1 MVIIIKGSFLGSNMS
16 KIISFSVDDD
26 FAGGLEQLMTD
37 AGYQNRSRFLRDAA
51 TAFADMKRRGE
62 LANMVEDEVVEG
74 HLVVY
79 YQHDAEGKL
88 LEIRHSNKL
97 NVTSYNHS
105 CLAHSHTCV
114 DVLHAIGTAKDFRNT
129 IETLQNTANVDKV
142 TFTAAPHRDDG
153 CC

>member
-1 MVIIIKGSFLGSNMS
+1 MS
-16 KIISFSVDDD
+16 KIISFSVDQH
-26 FAGGLEQLMTD
+26 FAGGLERLMED
-37 AGYQNRSRFLRDAA
+37 AGYNNRSRFLRDAA
-51 TAFADMKRRGE
+51 VAFADMKRRGE
-62 LANMVEDEVVEG
+62 LSEMADDEVVEG
-74 HLVVY
+74 HLIVY

-88 LEIRHSNKL
+88 LEIRHSNNL

-114 DVLHAIGTAKDFRNT
+114 DVLHAIGTAKEFRGT
-129 IETLQNTANVDKV
+129 IETLQNTVNVDKV

>member
-1 MVIIIKGSFLGSNMS
+1 MS
-16 KIISFSVDDD
+16 KIISFSVDDE
-26 FAGGLEQLMTD
+26 FAGGLDALMND
-37 AGYQNRSRFLRDAA
+37 SGYQNRSRFLRDAA
-51 TAFADMKRRGE
+51 AAFADMKRRGE
-62 LANMVEDEVVEG
+62 LTEMDDSEVVEG
-74 HLVVY
+74 HLIVY

-88 LEIRHSNKL
+88 LEIRHSNNL

-114 DVLHAIGTAKDFRNT
+114 DVLHAIGTAKEFRNT

-142 TFTAAPHRDDG
+142 TFTAAPHRDG

>member
-1 MVIIIKGSFLGSNMS
+1 MS

-26 FAGGLEQLMTD
+26 FAGGLDRLMD
-37 AGYQNRSRFLRDAA
+37 DSGYQNRSRFLRDAA

-62 LANMVEDEVVEG
+62 LAEMADKEVVEG
-74 HLVVY
+74 HLVIY
-79 YQHDAEGKL
+79 YQHEAEGKL

-114 DVLHAIGTAKDFRNT
+114 DVLHAIGTAASFRST
-129 IETLQNTANVDKV
+129 IELLQNTANVDKV
-142 TFTAAPHRDDG
+142 TFVSAPLREDG

>member
-1 MVIIIKGSFLGSNMS
+1 MS

-26 FAGGLEQLMTD
+26 FAGGLDKLMD
-37 AGYQNRSRFLRDAA
+37 DSGYQNRSRFLRDAA
-51 TAFADMKRRGE
+51 SAFADMKRRGE
-62 LANMVEDEVVEG
+62 LAEMADKEVVEG
-74 HLVVY
+74 HLVIY
-79 YQHDAEGKL
+79 YQHEAEAKL

-114 DVLHAIGTAKDFRNT
+114 DVLHAIGTAESFRDT
-129 IETLQNTANVDKV
+129 IEFLQNTANVDKV
-142 TFTAAPHRDDG
+142 TFVSAPLREDG

>member
-1 MVIIIKGSFLGSNMS
+1 MS

-26 FAGGLEQLMTD
+26 FAGGLDKLMAD
-37 AGYQNRSRFLRDAA
+37 SGYQNRSRFLRDAA
-51 TAFADMKRRGE
+51 SAFADMKRRGE
-62 LANMVEDEVVEG
+62 LAEMPDKEVVEG
-74 HLVVY
+74 HIVIY
-79 YQHDAEGKL
+79 YQHEAEAKL

-114 DVLHAIGTAKDFRNT
+114 DVLHAIGTAASFRST
-129 IETLQNTANVDKV
+129 IEFLQNTANVDKV
-142 TFTAAPHRDDG
+142 TFVSAPLREDG

>member
-1 MVIIIKGSFLGSNMS
+1 MS

-26 FAGGLEQLMTD
+26 FASGLDKLMD
-37 AGYQNRSRFLRDAA
+37 DSGYQNRSRFMRDAA
-51 TAFADMKRRGE
+51 AAFADMKRRGE
-62 LANMVEDEVVEG
+62 LTDMDEDEVVEG

-79 YQHDAEGKL
+79 YQHEAEGKL
-88 LEIRHSNKL
+88 LDIRHSNKL

-114 DVLHAIGTAKDFRNT
+114 DVLHAIGTAASFRNT
-129 IETLQNTANVDKV
+129 IEMLQNTANIDKV
-142 TFTAAPHRDDG
+142 TFVSAPFREDG

>member
-1 MVIIIKGSFLGSNMS
+1 MS

-26 FAGGLEQLMTD
+26 FAGGLDKLMGD
-37 AGYQNRSRFLRDAA
+37 SGYHNRSRFLRDAA
-51 TAFADMKRRGE
+51 SAFADMKRRGE
-62 LANMVEDEVVEG
+62 LAEMADKEVVEG
-74 HLVVY
+74 HLIIY
-79 YQHDAEGKL
+79 YQHEAEAKL

-114 DVLHAIGTAKDFRNT
+114 DVLHAIGTAESFRDT
-129 IETLQNTANVDKV
+129 IEFLQNTANVDKV
-142 TFTAAPHRDDG
+142 TFVSAPLREDG

>member
-88 LEIRHSNKL
+88 LQIRHSNKL

>member
-1 MVIIIKGSFLGSNMS
+1 MS
-16 KIISFSVDDD
+16 KIISVSVDDD
-26 FAGGLEQLMTD
+26 FAAGLDTLMRD
-37 AGYQNRSRFLRDAA
+37 SGYQNRSRFIRDAA
-51 TAFADMKRRGE
+51 AAFADMKRRGE
-62 LANMVEDEVVEG
+62 LAEMDDSEVVEG
-74 HLVVY
+74 HLIVY

-88 LEIRHSNKL
+88 LEIRHSNNL

-114 DVLHAIGTAKDFRNT
+114 DVLHAIGTAKEFRNT
-129 IETLQNTANVDKV
+129 IETLQNTTNVDKV

>member
-1 MVIIIKGSFLGSNMS
+1 MS

-26 FAGGLEQLMTD
+26 FAGGLEQLMAD
-37 AGYQNRSRFLRDAA
+37 AGYQNRSRFMRDAA
-51 TAFADMKRRGE
+51 TSFADMKRRGE

-79 YQHDAEGKL
+79 YQHDVEGKL
-88 LEIRHSNKL
+88 LEIRHSKQL

-105 CLAHSHTCV
+105 CLSHSHTCV
-114 DVLHAIGTAKDFRNT
+114 DVLHAIGTAASFRKA
-129 IETLQNTANVDKV
+129 IEFLQNTVNVDKV
-142 TFTAAPHRDDG
+142 TFVSAPFRKDG

>member
-1 MVIIIKGSFLGSNMS
+1 MS

-26 FAGGLEQLMTD
+26 FASGLDQLMD
-37 AGYQNRSRFLRDAA
+37 DSGYQNRSRFLRDAA
-51 TAFADMKRRGE
+51 SAFADMKRRGE
-62 LANMVEDEVVEG
+62 LSDMVNDEVVEG
-74 HLVVY
+74 HLIVY

-88 LEIRHSNKL
+88 LEIRHSNNL

-114 DVLHAIGTAKDFRNT
+114 DVLHAIGSAASFRST
-129 IETLQNTANVDKV
+129 IEMLQNTANVDKV
-142 TFTAAPHRDDG
+142 TFVSAPLREDG

>member
-1 MVIIIKGSFLGSNMS
+1 MS

-26 FAGGLEQLMTD
+26 FAGGLDKLMGD
-37 AGYQNRSRFLRDAA
+37 SGYQNRSRFLRDAA
-51 TAFADMKRRGE
+51 SAFADMKRRGE
-62 LANMVEDEVVEG
+62 LAEMADKEVVEG
-74 HLVVY
+74 HLIIY
-79 YQHDAEGKL
+79 YQHEAEAKL

-114 DVLHAIGTAKDFRNT
+114 DVLHAIGTAASFRGT
-129 IETLQNTANVDKV
+129 IEFLQNTANVDKV
-142 TFTAAPHRDDG
+142 TFVSAPLREDG

>member
-1 MVIIIKGSFLGSNMS
+1 MS

-26 FAGGLEQLMTD
+26 FAGGLDKLMD
-37 AGYQNRSRFLRDAA
+37 DSGYQNRSRFLRDAA
-51 TAFADMKRRGE
+51 SAFADMKRRGE
-62 LANMVEDEVVEG
+62 LAEMADKEVVEG
-74 HLVVY
+74 HLIIY
-79 YQHDAEGKL
+79 YQHEAEAKL

-114 DVLHAIGTAKDFRNT
+114 DVLHAIGTAASFRGT
-129 IETLQNTANVDKV
+129 IEFLQNTANVDKV
-142 TFTAAPHRDDG
+142 TFVSAPLREDG